1 MIYIRFH
8 LVFFFFFFRNRSL
21 GNKTASVDRTRI
33 SNNTT
38 TVNGLEYRHIAEI
51 EVLLWRFR
59 VEAGGYEYYTWSGL
73 RDYEHITIGFG
84 SLIFKYSYFIVQQ
97 Q

>member
-1 MIYIRFH
+1 
-8 LVFFFFFFRNRSL
+8 
-21 GNKTASVDRTRI
+21 SVDRTRI

-51 EVLLWRFR
+51 EVLLWRSR
-59 VEAGGYEYYTWSGL
+59 VEAGGYEYYTWSWL
-73 RDYEHITIGFG
+73 IDCVYITIGFG
-84 SLIFKYSYFIVQQ
+84 SLIFKVTFIFIVQQ